1 MGPTTRETR
10 SELKK
15 QIVFKDVVK
24 QIDNAT
30 LTTETRNIFKI
41 LLEFM
46 NNLVSER
53 EDKVSLLEIKIEQE
67 RSENDAKVAAI
78 ETKFEKSNAENIEL
92 RSQITKLKNTH
103 DELEA
108 YGRRESLIFSGE
120 KIKPFESGENCVTL
134 AKDIIKNEL
143 KLSVDPIIST
153 AHRMGR
159 PPAPTSN
166 APDKRSIIVKF
177 VRRDDKFLI
186 LKTARNKTT
195 RVKGLFVNESLTPT
209 RSKILH
215 ILRQAKK
222 IDKGVV
228 TGTSTLNGRVFAHHK
243 PSSTAPDDADSLK
256 TEINTMENLEEFCK
270 NFIKRSL
277 ESFLES
283 QEESTTN

>member
-1 MGPTTRETR
+1 MGPRESR
-10 SELKK
+10 SDAKK
-15 QIVFKDVVK
+15 PMALKDVVTK
-24 QIDNAT
+24 IDNAT

-41 LLEFM
+41 LIEFI
-46 NNLVSER
+46 NSIVSER
-53 EDKVSLLEIKIEQE
+53 EDKVSHLESKIEQE
-67 RSENDAKVAAI
+67 RSENDAKLAAI
-78 ETKFEKSNAENIEL
+78 STKFEKSNAENIEL
-92 RSQITKLKNTH
+92 RSQIKKLKDTH

-108 YGRRESLIFSGE
+108 YGRRESLIFSGD

-134 AKDIIKNEL
+134 AKNIIKNEL
-143 KLSVDPIIST
+143 KLSVDPLIST

-195 RVKGLFVNESLTPT
+195 RVNGLFVNESLTPT
-209 RSKILH
+209 RSKIHH

-222 IDKGVV
+222 IDQSVV

-243 PSSTAPDDADSLK
+243 PSSTAPDSAPSLK
-256 TEINTMENLEEFCK
+256 TEINTMENLQDFCT
-270 NFIKRSL
+270 NFVKQSL
-277 ESFLES
+277 ESFLEA
-283 QEESTTN
+283 QERSTNN